1 MIGVMQSILQN
12 CKKGLGWMPR
22 ESFES
27 GILKTI
33 EWYVEK
39 YKDNL

>member
-1 MIGVMQSILQN
+1 MINVMQSDSSKLQ
-12 CKKGLGWMPR
+12 KELRWKPK